1 MKNIIVFLL
10 AAVLLVALPGC
21 IPADNAANSNQPEVL
36 PTYTWNGEND
46 NPIPTVYN
54 LTEEDIES
62 AYHQG
67 NQFAEGRFPIEG
79 REKRIELISNLKK
92 LKLLEKVEA
101 PDKSST
107 FHSLVYEIQPKNA
120 DIITLYFYDDMVD
133 FGQGYYTYTSAYE
146 WPFPGEITSISMGIP
161 ESGNAYYNNPADIEK
176 LCSALMPFAGSTS
189 VLVKD
194 DFLKTI
200 NAYLVDA
207 KNEHIELYCQ
217 EENGMYFLYKGF
229 FSTYIYMGQISR
241 ENYDTLL
248 LASKNQFGTHESFSV
263 KSGETTIYP
272 QGHYIFSTEYD
283 EKTGDP
289 TFSDGFPQLR
299 EWIDKLESIYYEP
312 NLELSVIREHSTLSI
327 TIPGELAEITMEDI
341 KALPPGEH
349 IIACKLTTQHA
360 YVEKAKAYNIS
371 AEVYWFRLIKR

>member
-1 MKNIIVFLL
+1 MKNAIVFLL

-21 IPADNAANSNQPEVL
+21 IPADSAANSNQPEAL

-101 PDKSST
+101 PDKSNT

-146 WPFPGEITSISMGIP
+146 
-161 ESGNAYYNNPADIEK
+161 
-176 LCSALMPFAGSTS
+176 
-189 VLVKD
+189 
-194 DFLKTI
+194 
-200 NAYLVDA
+200 
-207 KNEHIELYCQ
+207 
-217 EENGMYFLYKGF
+217 
-229 FSTYIYMGQISR
+229 
-241 ENYDTLL
+241 
-248 LASKNQFGTHESFSV
+248 
-263 KSGETTIYP
+263 
-272 QGHYIFSTEYD
+272 
-283 EKTGDP
+283 
-289 TFSDGFPQLR
+289 
-299 EWIDKLESIYYEP
+299 
-312 NLELSVIREHSTLSI
+312 
-327 TIPGELAEITMEDI
+327 
-341 KALPPGEH
+341 
-349 IIACKLTTQHA
+349 
-360 YVEKAKAYNIS
+360 
-371 AEVYWFRLIKR
+371 